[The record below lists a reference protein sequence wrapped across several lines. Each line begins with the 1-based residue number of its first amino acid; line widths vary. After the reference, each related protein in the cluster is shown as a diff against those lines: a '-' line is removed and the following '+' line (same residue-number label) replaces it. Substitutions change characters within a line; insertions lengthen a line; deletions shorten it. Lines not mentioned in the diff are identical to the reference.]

1 MKKLKS
7 LLAALLA
14 VTMALTAT
22 ACGNTDGQQ
31 EGGVSTS
38 IDPSTVLEENS
49 DVIHAFGGGSSGG
62 GYYTIS
68 NVLSQYFTDNGFG
81 TFIAQP
87 TTGGSQNGL
96 LMQAGELDLAVIN
109 GADCLAAYTGSSE
122 SFQEPY
128 DGMRAIAVLYS
139 GCLQML
145 VANDDSINRVT
156 DLEGRK
162 FGIGGAGSGDNAH
175 AIRVFEACGMSIDD
189 DIDAQYIG
197 VNESSDQLKDG
208 QIDGFIN
215 MASIPY
221 SVVTELTMSG
231 KGKLIGLTEEQVE
244 ALTAGEDAVYSPYTI
259 PAGSY
264 DGQTEE
270 ILTVSLPTILCVDA
284 ERISEETAYQITKAI
299 YEDTEA
305 LCELYAGFDIDAQT
319 SLDSMKIPLHDGAVK
334 YYEEIGLL

>member
-81 TFIAQP
+81 NFIAQP
-87 TTGGSQNGL
+87 TT
-96 LMQAGELDLAVIN
+96 
-109 GADCLAAYTGSSE
+109 
-122 SFQEPY
+122 
-128 DGMRAIAVLYS
+128 
-139 GCLQML
+139 
-145 VANDDSINRVT
+145 
-156 DLEGRK
+156 
-162 FGIGGAGSGDNAH
+162 GGAGSGDNAH

-231 KGKLIGLTEEQVE
+231 KGKLIGLTEEQV
-244 ALTAGEDAVYSPYTI
+244 
-259 PAGSY
+259 
-264 DGQTEE
+264 
-270 ILTVSLPTILCVDA
+270 
-284 ERISEETAYQITKAI
+284 RR
-299 YEDTEA
+299 
-305 LCELYAGFDIDAQT
+305 
-319 SLDSMKIPLHDGAVK
+319 
-334 YYEEIGLL
+334 

>member
-81 TFIAQP
+81 NFIAQP

-109 GADCLAAYTGSSE
+109 GARL
-122 SFQEPY
+122 
-128 DGMRAIAVLYS
+128 S
-139 GCLQML
+139 GGLH
-145 VANDDSINRVT
+145 
-156 DLEGRK
+156 RK
-162 FGIGGAGSGDNAH
+162 
-175 AIRVFEACGMSIDD
+175 
-189 DIDAQYIG
+189 
-197 VNESSDQLKDG
+197 L
-208 QIDGFIN
+208 
-215 MASIPY
+215 
-221 SVVTELTMSG
+221 
-231 KGKLIGLTEEQVE
+231 
-244 ALTAGEDAVYSPYTI
+244 
-259 PAGSY
+259 
-264 DGQTEE
+264 
-270 ILTVSLPTILCVDA
+270 
-284 ERISEETAYQITKAI
+284 
-299 YEDTEA
+299 
-305 LCELYAGFDIDAQT
+305 
-319 SLDSMKIPLHDGAVK
+319 
-334 YYEEIGLL
+334 